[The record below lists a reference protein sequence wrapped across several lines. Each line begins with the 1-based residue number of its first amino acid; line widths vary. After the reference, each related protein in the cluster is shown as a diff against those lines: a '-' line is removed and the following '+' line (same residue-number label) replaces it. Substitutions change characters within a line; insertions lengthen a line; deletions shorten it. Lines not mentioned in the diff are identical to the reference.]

1 MVSLWKNSLPLEA
14 CKADQVIICA
24 YEDRWIPITITCLAE
39 AIKLYRRALLHGT
52 EIFVF
57 PPDLSPWNSLAFN
70 YQSALEE
77 IQQKHSNQ
85 EQPVIA

>member
-1 MVSLWKNSLPLEA
+1 MVSPWKNSLPLDA
-14 CKADQVIICA
+14 YKADQVVICA
-24 YEDRWIPITITCLAE
+24 YEDRWVPITITCLAE

-77 IQQKHSNQ
+77 IQQKRNY
-85 EQPVIA
+85 EQPRTA

>member
-1 MVSLWKNSLPLEA
+1 MVSPWKNSLPLEA
-14 CKADQVIICA
+14 YKADQVVICA
-24 YEDRWIPITITCLAE
+24 YEDRWVPITITGLAE

-70 YQSALEE
+70 YQNALEE
-77 IQQKHSNQ
+77 IQQKRRQ
-85 EQPVIA
+85 EPAKTA

>member
-1 MVSLWKNSLPLEA
+1 MVSPWKNSLPLDA
-14 CKADQVIICA
+14 YKADEVVICA
-24 YEDRWIPITITCLAE
+24 YEDRWVPITITCLAE

-77 IQQKHSNQ
+77 IQQKSNP
-85 EQPVIA
+85 EQPLAA